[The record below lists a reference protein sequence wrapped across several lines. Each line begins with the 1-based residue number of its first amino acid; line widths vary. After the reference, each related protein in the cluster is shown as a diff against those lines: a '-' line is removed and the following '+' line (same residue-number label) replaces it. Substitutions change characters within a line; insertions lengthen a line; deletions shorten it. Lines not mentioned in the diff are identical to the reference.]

1 MQYINTKQQIDLSP
15 SNVFGKTV
23 LLLFSLRSACK
34 LDLMSGLGK
43 SNKIRFANRSINRK
57 LDQLNFAGANM
68 Q

>member
-1 MQYINTKQQIDLSP
+1 MFSAKL
-15 SNVFGKTV
+15 

-57 LDQLNFAGANM
+57 LDQLNFAGASM